1 MTTLVSVGVAAS
13 AAVYYLYRSWW
24 AAESQPVKEATRK
37 RANLKQDHF
46 RYGENLYVNEGDG
59 VYHEFTCLAELEKY
73 YQALLHKHVGG
84 TREVKCRYGFV
95 DVLTEDAI
103 YEVKCWSCYKNVIG
117 QLVGYESCFKGRK
130 KVAVLFGKPFRDRTK
145 KRHVVELLKSH
156 HIEVW
161 MYDSNDILFEL

>member
-1 MTTLVSVGVAAS
+1 MTSLVSVGVAAS

-24 AAESQPVKEATRK
+24 TPPVTAKP
-37 RANLKQDHF
+37 
-46 RYGENLYVNEGDG
+46 
-59 VYHEFTCLAELEKY
+59 EKY
-73 YQALLHKHVGG
+73 YQVLLHKHVGG